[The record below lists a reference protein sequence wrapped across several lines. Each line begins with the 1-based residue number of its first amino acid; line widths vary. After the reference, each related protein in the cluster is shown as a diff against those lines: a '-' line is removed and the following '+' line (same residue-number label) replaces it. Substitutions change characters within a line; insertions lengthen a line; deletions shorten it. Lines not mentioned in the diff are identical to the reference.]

1 MRAVLTYHS
10 LDASGSPI
18 SIAPSTFRRHV
29 EWLASGA
36 VQVVPLT
43 HLLRLS
49 PRANAVAL
57 TFDDGF
63 QNFATEAAPLLRERG
78 LPATLFIVSGR
89 VGTTNDWNGR
99 ATSEIPTLPLL
110 DWNALARLAED
121 GVTLGAHGCTHRP
134 LDTLSDAEVEDELA
148 SCSERMRAET
158 GTAPD
163 TFAYPYGRTSSLAV
177 AAARA
182 HFSVSCTTELRP
194 LRSGEDPARVPRLDA
209 YYLQAPGRLEQ
220 WGSAELARYL
230 WLRSQMR
237 RVRHSLE
244 TVSARL

>member
-10 LDASGSPI
+10 IDASGSPI
-18 SIAPSTFRRHV
+18 SVAPATFRRHV

-49 PRANAVAL
+49 PKANAVAL

-63 QNFATEAAPLLRERG
+63 ENFAVEAAPLLRAHG
-78 LPATLFIVSGR
+78 FPATLFVVSDR
-89 VGTTNDWNGR
+89 VGTTNAWGTNGT
-99 ATSEIPTLPLL
+99 AGIPRLPLL
-110 DWNALARLAED
+110 DWASLARLAET
-121 GVTLGAHGCTHRP
+121 GITLGAHGRTHRA
-134 LDTLSDAEVEDELA
+134 LDGLSDADVEDELS
-148 SCSERMRAET
+148 SCVEAIRERT
-158 GTAPD
+158 GHTPE
-163 TFAYPYGRTSSLAV
+163 TFAYPYGCTSSIAV

-182 HFSVSCTTELRP
+182 HFTVSCTTELRP
-194 LRSGEDPARVPRLDA
+194 LRAGEDPARVPRLDA

-220 WGSAELARYL
+220 WGSGELARYL
-230 WLRSQMR
+230 WVRSQMR
-237 RVRHSLE
+237 RVRHSLQ